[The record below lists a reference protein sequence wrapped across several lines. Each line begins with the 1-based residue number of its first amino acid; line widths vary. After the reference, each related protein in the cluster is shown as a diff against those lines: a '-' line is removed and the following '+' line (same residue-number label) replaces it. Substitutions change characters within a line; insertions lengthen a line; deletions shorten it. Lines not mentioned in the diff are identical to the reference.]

1 MQRQGTAIW
10 KVISLP
16 HPIPSLCD
24 TYFHTFRA
32 WRSNLS
38 GTKVT
43 EHTPSEIFM
52 HPSRLIPCHK
62 NAFLLRKNMIKH
74 IISFFI
80 KLSEHIGD
88 MVGIAS
94 VLITIIL
101 SVPSEENN
109 NKHRAITI
117 FVFSAYLLAII
128 LSVNIS
134 LQWFIEIVGKLWEN
148 KVKIHKSHKEQQHE
162 EAIPLPNPAPSLHGA
177 YFHALRTGCSNLW
190 CAE

>member
-1 MQRQGTAIW
+1 
-10 KVISLP
+10 
-16 HPIPSLCD
+16 
-24 TYFHTFRA
+24 
-32 WRSNLS
+32 
-38 GTKVT
+38 
-43 EHTPSEIFM
+43 
-52 HPSRLIPCHK
+52 
-62 NAFLLRKNMIKH
+62 MIKH

-109 NKHRAITI
+109 NNNKHRAITI

-134 LQWFIEIVGKLWEN
+134 LQ
-148 KVKIHKSHKEQQHE
+148 
-162 EAIPLPNPAPSLHGA
+162 
-177 YFHALRTGCSNLW
+177 
-190 CAE
+190 